1 MTDDVYIIDSNDSF
15 NDIYDLLSNKSIIK
29 TDPTI
34 RLIGFDCEMISENT
48 YTKSF
53 YQYLKD
59 NPQVR
64 PYNNIIVCK
73 ILLHTDSLCVLIDL
87 VKMTA
92 VPNKLVDI
100 LKNESWI
107 KTGVGI
113 SNDMLI
119 LSENYSLGQF
129 NGHIEMKNIGVL
141 CGIEEPNLLEMYKLL
156 SHDISM
162 TKFKTQLSDWSK
174 DFTLEQIKYAKNDA
188 YMSYIIGKKMF
199 NIICPVLKNTFMHD
213 IQSYDDIIV
222 SKPIAL
228 KMSQTDQINYVG
240 KLQEYAQ
247 KNEIGLPK
255 YIELTKGP
263 NSFDCRCIFNEE
275 RCIDKGKNK
284 KEAKQNA
291 AHLMC
296 QIMNL
301 TH

>member
-53 YQYLKD
+53 HQYLKN
-59 NPQVR
+59 NPHIA

-87 VKMTA
+87 TKMAT
-92 VPNKLVDI
+92 VPDKLVNI

-199 NIICPVLKNTFMHD
+199 NVICPVLKNTFMHEIHSND
-213 IQSYDDIIV
+213 KII

-247 KNEIGLPK
+247 KNEISLPK
-255 YIELTKGP
+255 YIEFIKEPHEFG
-263 NSFDCRCIFNEE
+263 CGCIFNEKK
-275 RCIDKGKNK
+275 CIGDGKNK
-284 KEAKQNA
+284 KDAKQNA